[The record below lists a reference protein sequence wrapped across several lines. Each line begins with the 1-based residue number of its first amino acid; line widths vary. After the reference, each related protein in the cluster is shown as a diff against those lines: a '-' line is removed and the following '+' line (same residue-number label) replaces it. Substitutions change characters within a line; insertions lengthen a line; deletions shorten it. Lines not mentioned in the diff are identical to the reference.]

1 MVDSNAMRKT
11 FVVPDIKPLDQY
23 DSSRARICASVG
35 WLLAKSYG
43 NAGCELQYVALQCLY
58 SLPASIADLL
68 DHTLWSK
75 SHTAEPE
82 RNQARL
88 KRLGCSAAMAVFQR

>member
-23 DSSRARICASVG
+23 DLTRARICASVG

-43 NAGCELQYVALQCLY
+43 NAGIIVSVCQIVVCYLNRWDVCLHL
-58 SLPASIADLL
+58 SLVWAENCAKIAASDSLKC
-68 DHTLWSK
+68 TL
-75 SHTAEPE
+75 
-82 RNQARL
+82 AR
-88 KRLGCSAAMAVFQR
+88 AVR